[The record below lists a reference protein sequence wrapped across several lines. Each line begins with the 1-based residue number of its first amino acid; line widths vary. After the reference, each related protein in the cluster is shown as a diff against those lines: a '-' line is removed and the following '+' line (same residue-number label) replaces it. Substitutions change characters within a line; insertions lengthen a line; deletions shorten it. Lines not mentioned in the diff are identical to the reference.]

1 MASLALVAAAV
12 AADQVTKHIVS
23 SQLAL
28 DDEIEIVGPLSIHH
42 VQNSGIAFGL
52 FPDATAAVIAI
63 TSVAVGWMLVFFARR
78 VHGIPCCPL
87 HSGC

>member
-1 MASLALVAAAV
+1 MPLVAVAAI

-28 DDEIEIVGPLSIHH
+28 DDEIEIVGPFSIHH

-63 TSVAVGWMLVFFARR
+63 TLGSGRVDARLLSR
-78 VHGIPCCPL
+78 AEVRGIPCCPL